1 MIGVGLL
8 AGVMSGLLGVGGGII
23 IVPAAMFL
31 FGATAKMAVG
41 TSLAAILPT
50 VLISASR
57 HAQMGN
63 VDWRLAGY
71 IVIGS
76 VVGAFAGTSLINVV
90 PDLWIRRAF
99 AVLLAAT
106 AVRMVYR

>member
-1 MIGVGLL
+1 MVGVGLL

-23 IVPAAMFL
+23 IVPAAIFL
-31 FGATAKMAVG
+31 FGATSKVAVG

-57 HAQMGN
+57 HAMMGN
-63 VDWRLAGY
+63 VDWKLVGY
-71 IVIGS
+71 IVAGS

-90 PDLWIRRAF
+90 PDLWLRRTF
-99 AVLLAAT
+99 AVLLVAT
-106 AVRMVYR
+106 AVKMIYR